1 MKLLFLAC
9 LSPKTGNHT
18 TAERIRSHIESAG
31 HTCELRDAAEFQSPA
46 EVANLISSNP
56 TFEGALAIHLFKAG
70 RLLLDI
76 QVPFGVIFGG
86 TDINEDVKVE
96 QKRVVMEQ
104 VLQKARFAVAFTD
117 KLKEEAELY
126 LLSQSSRI
134 YVQPQGIQTEVSEK
148 FCWSEFL
155 RSSDA
160 SIEHVDELR
169 VFLLVCGL
177 RRVKDPLYL
186 VEVFSE
192 WHYENPLN
200 VLVIIGPK
208 IDPLFTVEVEAVVKS
223 FSPRAFSTTKLCG
236 RKLPSLVRSSPGLSV
251 HVPYSAAVF
260 PALSL
265 SLPFSI
271 IHASVSPESRRTEL
285 CRCFCRAAGVFL
297 AQERSQQEL
306 HAAMKRCF
314 AVVNSSVSEGMS
326 AAILEAMDLG
336 VPVLARDIPGNA
348 AVVQHE
354 FTGLLYSSP
363 QEFVHQSHRLLSDHE
378 LRERVVRNGK
388 LYVEEH
394 HGLNQER
401 ETYRRLVDTL
411 L

>member
-9 LSPKTGNHT
+9 LSPQTGNHT

-46 EVANLISSNP
+46 EVAGLVSRNP
-56 TFEGALAIHLFKAG
+56 PFEGALAIHLFRAG
-70 RLLLDI
+70 RLLLGV
-76 QVPFGVIFGG
+76 QVPFGIIFGG

-104 VLQKARFAVAFTD
+104 VLLKARFAVAFTD
-117 KLKEEAELY
+117 KLKEEAELC
-126 LLSQSSRI
+126 LLSQSRKI
-134 YVQPQGIQTEVSEK
+134 YVQPQGIHTEVTEK
-148 FCWSEFL
+148 FCWAEFL
-155 RSSDA
+155 KSSGV
-160 SIEHVDELR
+160 SSEYVDELR

-192 WHYENPLN
+192 WHCKDSQN

-208 IDPLFTVEVEAVVKS
+208 IDPVLTVEVEAVVQ
-223 FSPRAFSTTKLCG
+223 
-236 RKLPSLVRSSPGLSV
+236 
-251 HVPYSAAVF
+251 
-260 PALSL
+260 
-265 SLPFSI
+265 SI

-285 CRCFCRAAGVFL
+285 CHCSCRTAGVYL

-314 AVVNSSVSEGMS
+314 AVLNCSVSEGMS

-348 AVVQHE
+348 AIVQHE

-363 QEFVHQSHRLLSDHE
+363 QEFVRQSQRLLSDHE

-394 HGLNQER
+394 HGLKQER
-401 ETYRRLVDTL
+401 ETYQRLVDTL

>member
-46 EVANLISSNP
+46 EVANLVSQNP
-56 TFEGALAIHLFKAG
+56 PFEGALAIHLYRAG

-104 VLQKARFAVAFTD
+104 VLLKARFAVAFTS
-117 KLKEEAELY
+117 KMKEEAEFF
-126 LLSQSSRI
+126 LLSQSSKI
-134 YVQPQGIQTEVSEK
+134 YVQPQGIQTEVKEK
-148 FCWSEFL
+148 FCWTEFL
-155 RSSDA
+155 RSSGV
-160 SIEHVDELR
+160 SMEHVDELR

-192 WHYENPLN
+192 WHCENPLN

-208 IDPLFTVEVEAVVKS
+208 IDPALTVEVGAVVQ
-223 FSPRAFSTTKLCG
+223 
-236 RKLPSLVRSSPGLSV
+236 
-251 HVPYSAAVF
+251 
-260 PALSL
+260 
-265 SLPFSI
+265 
-271 IHASVSPESRRTEL
+271 RT
-285 CRCFCRAAGVFL
+285 AGVFM

-306 HAAMKRCF
+306 HAAVKRCF

-363 QEFVHQSHRLLSDHE
+363 QEFVHQSQRLVADHE

-394 HGLNQER
+394 HSLKQER
-401 ETYRRLVDTL
+401 ETYQRLVDTL
-411 L
+411 LRA

>member
-9 LSPKTGNHT
+9 LSPQTGNHT

-31 HTCELRDAAEFQSPA
+31 HTCELRDAAGFQSPA
-46 EVANLISSNP
+46 EVADLVSGEP
-56 TFEGALAIHLFKAG
+56 PFEGALAIHLFRAG

-76 QVPFGVIFGG
+76 HVPFGVIFGG

-104 VLQKARFAVAFTD
+104 VLQKARFAVAFSD
-117 KLKEEAELY
+117 KLKEEAQLF
-126 LLSQSSRI
+126 LLSQSSKI
-134 YVQPQGIQTEVSEK
+134 YVQPQGIHTEATEK
-148 FCWSEFL
+148 FCWTEFL
-155 RSSDA
+155 RSSGV
-160 SIEHVDELR
+160 SSEHEEELR

-192 WHYENPLN
+192 WHCANPLN
-200 VLVIIGPK
+200 VLAIIGPK
-208 IDPLFTVEVEAVVKS
+208 IDPLLTAEVEAV
-223 FSPRAFSTTKLCG
+223 AQ
-236 RKLPSLVRSSPGLSV
+236 
-251 HVPYSAAVF
+251 
-260 PALSL
+260 
-265 SLPFSI
+265 
-271 IHASVSPESRRTEL
+271 RT
-285 CRCFCRAAGVFL
+285 AGVFL

-326 AAILEAMDLG
+326 AAILEAMDLE

-348 AVVQHE
+348 AIVQHE
-354 FTGLLYSSP
+354 FTGLLYSTP
-363 QEFVHQSHRLLSDHE
+363 QEFVHQSQRLVSDHE

-394 HGLNQER
+394 HGLKQER
-401 ETYRRLVDTL
+401 ETYQRLIDTL

>member
-31 HTCELRDAAEFQSPA
+31 HTCELRDAAAFKSPA
-46 EVANLISSNP
+46 EVANLISRHP
-56 TFEGALAIHLFKAG
+56 PFEGALAIHLLRAG
-70 RLLLDI
+70 SLLLDI

-104 VLQKARFAVAFTD
+104 VLLKARFAVAFTD
-117 KLKEEAELY
+117 KLKEEAELF
-126 LLSQSSRI
+126 LLSQSSKI

-148 FCWSEFL
+148 FCWAEFL
-155 RSSDA
+155 RSSGV
-160 SIEHVDELR
+160 SSEHVDELR

-192 WHYENPLN
+192 WHRENPLN
-200 VLVIIGPK
+200 VLVMIGPRYLFFLSNSGVRQK
-208 IDPLFTVEVEAVVKS
+208 IDPVFTVEVEAVAKK
-223 FSPRAFSTTKLCG
+223 T
-236 RKLPSLVRSSPGLSV
+236 
-251 HVPYSAAVF
+251 
-260 PALSL
+260 
-265 SLPFSI
+265 
-271 IHASVSPESRRTEL
+271 
-285 CRCFCRAAGVFL
+285 AGVFL
-297 AQERSQQEL
+297 AQERSQREL

-314 AVVNSSVSEGMS
+314 TVVNSSVSEGMS

-348 AVVQHE
+348 AVVHHE

-363 QEFVHQSHRLLSDHE
+363 QEFVHQSQRLLSDHE

-394 HGLNQER
+394 HGLKQER
-401 ETYRRLVDTL
+401 ETYQRLVDTL
-411 L
+411 LLA

>member
-46 EVANLISSNP
+46 EVANLVSRNP
-56 TFEGALAIHLFKAG
+56 PFEGALAIHLFRAG

-104 VLQKARFAVAFTD
+104 VLLKARFAVAFTD
-117 KLKEEAELY
+117 KLKEEAELF
-126 LLSQSSRI
+126 LLSQSSKI
-134 YVQPQGIQTEVSEK
+134 YVQPQGIQTEVTKK
-148 FCWSEFL
+148 FCWTEFL
-155 RSSDA
+155 RSLGVS
-160 SIEHVDELR
+160 SEHVDELR

-186 VEVFSE
+186 LEVFSE
-192 WHYENPLN
+192 WHCENPLN

-208 IDPLFTVEVEAVVKS
+208 IDPVLTVEVEDVVK
-223 FSPRAFSTTKLCG
+223 
-236 RKLPSLVRSSPGLSV
+236 
-251 HVPYSAAVF
+251 
-260 PALSL
+260 
-265 SLPFSI
+265 SI

-285 CRCFCRAAGVFL
+285 CHCFCRTAGVFL
-297 AQERSQQEL
+297 AQEKSQQEL

-326 AAILEAMDLG
+326 AAILEAMDLE

-348 AVVQHE
+348 AVVQHD

-363 QEFVHQSHRLLSDHE
+363 QEFVHQSQRLSSDHE
-378 LRERVVRNGK
+378 LRERVVKNGK
-388 LYVEEH
+388 LYVEVH
-394 HGLNQER
+394 HSLKQER
-401 ETYRRLVDTL
+401 ETYQRLVDTL

>member
-46 EVANLISSNP
+46 EVANLVSRNP
-56 TFEGALAIHLFKAG
+56 PFEGALAIHLFRAG

-104 VLQKARFAVAFTD
+104 VLLKARFAVAFTD
-117 KLKEEAELY
+117 KLKEEAELF
-126 LLSQSSRI
+126 LLSQSSKI
-134 YVQPQGIQTEVSEK
+134 YVQPQGIQTEVTKK
-148 FCWSEFL
+148 FCWTEFL
-155 RSSDA
+155 RSLGVS
-160 SIEHVDELR
+160 SEHVDELR

-186 VEVFSE
+186 LEVFSE
-192 WHYENPLN
+192 WHCENPLN

-208 IDPLFTVEVEAVVKS
+208 LLHPSNKRSGCTASVIKRKIQIDPVLTVEVEDVVK
-223 FSPRAFSTTKLCG
+223 
-236 RKLPSLVRSSPGLSV
+236 
-251 HVPYSAAVF
+251 
-260 PALSL
+260 
-265 SLPFSI
+265 SI

-285 CRCFCRAAGVFL
+285 CHCFCRTAGVFL
-297 AQERSQQEL
+297 AQEKSQQEL

-326 AAILEAMDLG
+326 AAILEAMDLE

-348 AVVQHE
+348 AVVQHD

-363 QEFVHQSHRLLSDHE
+363 QEFVHQSQRLSSDHE
-378 LRERVVRNGK
+378 LRERVVKNGK
-388 LYVEEH
+388 LYVEVH
-394 HGLNQER
+394 HSLKQER
-401 ETYRRLVDTL
+401 ETYQRLVDTL

>member
-31 HTCELRDAAEFQSPA
+31 HTCELRDAAEFQSPD
-46 EVANLISSNP
+46 EVANLVSRNP
-56 TFEGALAIHLFKAG
+56 PFEGALAIHLFRAG

-104 VLQKARFAVAFTD
+104 VLLKARFAVAFTD
-117 KLKEEAELY
+117 KLKEEAELF
-126 LLSQSSRI
+126 LLSQSSKI

-148 FCWSEFL
+148 FCWTDFL
-155 RSSDA
+155 RSSGV
-160 SIEHVDELR
+160 SSKHVDELR

-186 VEVFSE
+186 IEVFSE
-192 WHYENPLN
+192 WHCENPLN

-208 IDPLFTVEVEAVVKS
+208 IDPVFTVEVEAVVK
-223 FSPRAFSTTKLCG
+223 
-236 RKLPSLVRSSPGLSV
+236 
-251 HVPYSAAVF
+251 
-260 PALSL
+260 
-265 SLPFSI
+265 
-271 IHASVSPESRRTEL
+271 RT
-285 CRCFCRAAGVFL
+285 AGVFL

-314 AVVNSSVSEGMS
+314 ALVNSSVSEGMS
-326 AAILEAMDLG
+326 AAILEAMDLC

-348 AVVQHE
+348 AIVQHE

-363 QEFVHQSHRLLSDHE
+363 QEFVHQSQRLLSDHE

-394 HGLNQER
+394 HSLKQER
-401 ETYRRLVDTL
+401 ETYQRLVDTL